1 MPKQMRTSERTI
13 YQIVDG
19 RNQYRSSIMVQGR
32 PLDFISKDREEAII
46 YTYDEALKIA
56 EYYIDK
62 RNIPVEIEARI
73 EYSYPKKQKLC

>member
-1 MPKQMRTSERTI
+1 MPKQTRTSKRTI
-13 YQIVDG
+13 YQIVDR
-19 RNQYRSSIMVQGR
+19 RNRYRSSIMVDGK
-32 PLDFISKDREEAII
+32 PLDFISKDRDEAII

-73 EYSYPKKQKLC
+73 EYSYPKKQKS